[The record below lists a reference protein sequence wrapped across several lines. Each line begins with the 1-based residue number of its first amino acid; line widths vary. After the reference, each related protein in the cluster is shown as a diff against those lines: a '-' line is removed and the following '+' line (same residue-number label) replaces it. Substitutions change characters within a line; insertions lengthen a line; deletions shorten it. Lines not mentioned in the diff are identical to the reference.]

1 MVPSLRS
8 SFSFFYAGRGESI
21 SCLSKVLPLWCRRE
35 STTCLQGRVLQL
47 HSGGWYST
55 TCEWMVQYQ
64 TYIWGDGAVPHCTSC
79 LQGRVVAT
87 GRWLRLPSHN
97 SMVCF
102 TKYLVHCSIVLGMLH
117 LVPGTLLLGT
127 NKPYNRSSGPPCRL
141 LYFCRSPHTGAPP
154 LNYLS
159 FRV

>member
-1 MVPSLRS
+1 MHKSVQNFCAEECLKHLNRIDDFLNCFLPSGLLFHFFLCWKRWKYFLPLKS
-8 SFSFFYAGRGESI
+8 S
-21 SCLSKVLPLWCRRE
+21 PLWCRGE

-47 HSGGWYST
+47 HSGEWYST
-55 TCEWMVQYQ
+55 YHM
-64 TYIWGDGAVPHCTSC
+64 WGDGAVPHCTSC

-117 LVPGTLLLGT
+117 QVPGTLLHSAW
-127 NKPYNRSSGPPCRL
+127 YA
-141 LYFCRSPHTGAPP
+141 SPSTWYTAPGNQQA
-154 LNYLS
+154 L
-159 FRV
+159 